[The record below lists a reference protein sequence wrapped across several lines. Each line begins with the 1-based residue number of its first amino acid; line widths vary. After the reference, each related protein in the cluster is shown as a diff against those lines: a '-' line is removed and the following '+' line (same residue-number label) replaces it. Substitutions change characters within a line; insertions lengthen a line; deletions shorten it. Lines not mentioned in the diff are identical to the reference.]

1 MDAPTYAG
9 ADGGAFDLGT
19 SIDTDAVDGVEL
31 AAADTPNRA
40 NANLKTDYTNNTST
54 ELFKAMGTSGANN
67 NVGSLTVD
75 AAGDKFYIMA
85 YDTDDQGLYIYHANS
100 AAVVSDTSITENEVT
115 FVAFIDA
122 VADDTIGSTDDSDFV
137 MFDLTTIDSTY

>member
-1 MDAPTYAG
+1 MIVDAPTYAG
-9 ADGGAFDLGT
+9 ADEGAFSLT
-19 SIDTDAVDGVEL
+19 TLDTDAIDAVEL
-31 AAADTPNRA
+31 AAVDTPNRG

-54 ELFKAMGTSGANN
+54 ELFKAMATSGASI

-85 YDTDDQGLYIYHANS
+85 YDTNDQGLYIYHANS

-115 FVAFIDA
+115 FVAFIDG
-122 VADDTIGSTDDSDFV
+122 VADLSLIH
-137 MFDLTTIDSTY
+137 I